1 MRRSAFYR
9 VHPAVGMTLA
19 VCVLIPAFLTKDP
32 LTGGILTAGALLFDL
47 ELQGALFAGKRL
59 LLALGAALAMGL
71 TNPLISHK
79 GVTVLFYLGRNPV
92 TLESAVYG
100 FASGLMLAAVL
111 LWCDA
116 FRLALPPDAPFRLAG
131 RFLPRTALVLS
142 MAARFV
148 PRLTT
153 RFREARLAQRAFHP
167 ENTLKGAFS
176 ALQTGV
182 ALTLEECCEIASN
195 MEERGYGAGRRSY
208 YLPTRFTA
216 GDGAACLIYL
226 ALAVAV
232 SVAAARGAFGFE
244 TYPGLVFTGD
254 RIWTALPL
262 ILALIPAL
270 TERREKLAWRSWKSV
285 N

>member
-19 VCVLIPAFLTKDP
+19 VCVLIPAFLTRDP
-32 LTGGILTAGALLFDL
+32 LTGAVLVLGALLFDW
-47 ELQGALFAGKRL
+47 ELKGARVAGRRL
-59 LLALGAALAMGL
+59 LLALGAALAMGV

-79 GVTVLFYLGRNPV
+79 GVTVLFYLGRNPI

-100 FASGLMLAAVL
+100 FSGGLMLGAVL

-116 FRLALPPDAPFRLAG
+116 FRMALPPDAPFRLVG

-142 MAARFV
+142 MAVRFV
-148 PRLTT
+148 PRLMK

-195 MEERGYGAGRRSY
+195 MEERGYGDGRRSFY
-208 YLPTRFTA
+208 TPARFTA
-216 GDGAACLIYL
+216 GDGAACLLFL
-226 ALAVAV
+226 ALAGAV
-232 SVAAARGAFGFE
+232 SFAAARGAFGFE
-244 TYPGLVFTGD
+244 TYPVIAFTGS
-254 RIWTALPL
+254 RLWAAPPL

-270 TERREKLAWRSWKSV
+270 TERREKLAWRSSKSKT
-285 N
+285 